1 MASPINSG
9 QGNGMKTKTLWL
21 VGAAAVWCL
30 AATSVAAEAK
40 AGDRAAECAAEAK
53 GLKGEERERA
63 VDACLKE
70 GASSHPQQNRMKT
83 CNVEAGRKELRGDER
98 RAFMSSCLKGKA

>member
-9 QGNGMKTKTLWL
+9 KGNGMKTKTLWL

-30 AATSVAAEAK
+30 AVTTVAAEGGK
-40 AGDRAAECAAEAK
+40 ADRTAECAAEAK
-53 GLKGEERERA
+53 GLKGEERERSI
-63 VDACLKE
+63 DACLKE
-70 GASSHPQQNRMKT
+70 GSVGHPQQNRMKS

-98 RAFMSSCLKGKA
+98 RAFMSSCLKGK